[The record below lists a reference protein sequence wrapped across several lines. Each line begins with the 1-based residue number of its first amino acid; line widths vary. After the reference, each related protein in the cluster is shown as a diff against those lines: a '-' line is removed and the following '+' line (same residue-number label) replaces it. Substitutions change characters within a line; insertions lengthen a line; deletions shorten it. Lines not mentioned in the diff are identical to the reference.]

1 MKVFNLDK
9 VITACELEKVLQAGS
24 NITITKIDDC
34 TLEISSTGGAG
45 AANGL
50 KYHFLTGET
59 MTVPGRNQ
67 YNLYRNMIL
76 DAGSTFTVDVAGQLV
91 VHNGSFVNNGSIVI
105 NGELIVD

>member
-34 TLEISSTGGAG
+34 TLEISSPGGSG

-59 MTVPGRNQ
+59 MTVPVRNQ

-91 VHNGSFVNNGSIVI
+91 IHNGALVNNGSLII
-105 NGELIVD
+105 NGQLIMD